1 MLYNSKMPLWYNWNT
16 SNILE
21 NTKEF
26 NQIHKNF
33 YNKVLIYLEE
43 NNSRIC
49 GDIMEILVNILTDVS
64 SFLICIPFKYIK

>member
-33 YNKVLIYLEE
+33 YNKALIYLEE

-49 GDIMEILVNILTDVS
+49 GDIMEILVNILTYVS
-64 SFLICIPFKYIK
+64 SFFICKPFKSI